1 MKAGKYWVGDLC
13 YVLADK
19 WNEVCDLTIKNNEC
33 LYGVFTLKD
42 GTEFAIHGTAWGD
55 GEYWDNESRTY
66 PVDSGSIGCVLVSS
80 IENADESCGNIIDFE
95 EDFETG
101 TKGGTIFFG
110 EVEIETDSVFISE
123 DCFDEEC

>member
-13 YVLADK
+13 YVLADR
-19 WNEVCDLTIKNNEC
+19 WEEVCELTIKDNQC

-55 GEYWDNESRTY
+55 GEYPDHEGNTY

-80 IENADESCGNIIDFE
+80 IENADESCGNIHEFK

-101 TKGGTIFFG
+101 YHKGTIHIG
-110 EVEIETDSVFISE
+110 HVSIETE
-123 DCFDEEC
+123 DEYQHAGEEEEW

>member
-19 WNEVCDLTIKNNEC
+19 WDEVCELTIKDNQC
-33 LYGVFTLKD
+33 LYGEFTLKD
-42 GTEFAIHGTAWGD
+42 GTKFAIHGTAWGD
-55 GEYWDNESRTY
+55 GEFGDNEARFY
-66 PVDSGSIGCVLVSS
+66 PVDSGSIGCVLVDS
-80 IENADESCGNIIDFE
+80 IDPREDCGHVIDFE

-110 EVEIETDSVFISE
+110 EIEIETDSVFISH
-123 DCFDEEC
+123 DEW